1 MERAALVISWT
12 TTFGAPVGV
21 DAIRDGRRTR
31 SVFTA
36 TSPVERVVV
45 TRIRIPMKSSWPV
58 ATGEAAVK
66 DSILVTLETSSGVA
80 HGEASPMPGSGS
92 LVDACWAELTGLIAP
107 KLLGASVDCTERIAE
122 AAAGWGAGPIAT
134 AGAETAL
141 WDLLGQEHHA
151 TVAQLLGA
159 EEHQIR
165 RGVESGLAVGLYPS
179 VVELLQ
185 TIESHLD
192 EGYRRVK
199 IRIAPGR
206 DLEFARAVREHF
218 PDVELMVDGG
228 GEYTEADAD
237 LFRALD
243 DLDLLMIEQPYAP
256 RDFDALATLQATLA
270 TPICLDESADT
281 REQTAEAIRRSACK
295 IVNLKLQRTGG
306 LSAARAIHDLCFQHG
321 VACWVGSMPELGLGQ
336 AYGVHLGT
344 LANCKY
350 ASDLEPSARW
360 FVDDIV
366 APTFEMSSPGQFSVP
381 ARPGVGVQVDMQKVH
396 RYQVERREFHRTTT
410 A

>member
-1 MERAALVISWT
+1 M
-12 TTFGAPVGV
+12 
-21 DAIRDGRRTR
+21 
-31 SVFTA
+31 FTA

-45 TRIRIPMKSSWPV
+45 THIQVPMKSSWPE

-66 DSILVTLETSSGVA
+66 DAILVTLETSSGVA
-80 HGEASPMPGSGS
+80 HGEASPAPGSGS
-92 LVDACWAELTGLIAP
+92 LVDDCWAELVGLVAP

-141 WDLLGQEHHA
+141 WDLLGQEHRA

-159 EEHQIR
+159 EETQIGL
-165 RGVESGLAVGLYPS
+165 GVESGLALGMYPS
-179 VVELLQ
+179 VVELLRAV
-185 TIESHLD
+185 EAHLV

-206 DLEFARAVREHF
+206 DLEFARAVRGHF

-228 GEYTEADAD
+228 GEYGEADAD

-243 DLDLLMIEQPYAP
+243 ELDLLMIEQPYAP
-256 RDFDALATLQATLA
+256 RAFDELARLQASLT

-281 REQTAEAIRRSACK
+281 LEQTAEAIRRSACK

-306 LSAARAIHDLCFQHG
+306 LGAARAIHDLCFQHG
-321 VACWVGSMPELGLGQ
+321 VACWVGSMPEFGLGQ

-366 APTFEMSSPGQFSVP
+366 APTFEMSTPGQFTVP
-381 ARPGVGVQVDMQKVH
+381 ARPGVGVQVDSQKVR
-396 RYQVERREFHRTTT
+396 RYQVKRQEFTRTTT